1 MSDLQEYDEYAQGGD
16 HEYAEQHAEDAVVTS
31 AMGGYGLE
39 LRAMYYIHGVL
50 GERMAL
56 IQDDYFVFPQTTWQV
71 TAVEITPFRAL
82 DEKYA
87 DNAWWGVMDFADQ
100 PGGAF
105 AFVDM
110 HAATLISGV
119 GEEDM
124 QEEGGMQQVE
134 QWFQHLAV
142 QFMECWAEIAQFDVQ
157 CYPSPTAPAMQEL
170 QSMFPGLNMNT
181 PVVTTSFRVSQPGLP
196 QTARVVLGVPQ
207 AYLLA
212 LGPSLQSI
220 GETTLGGNDTTY
232 FYERFAYVD
241 EVPVP
246 VSVLLGKVELT
257 VGEMQGLE
265 EGDVIEL
272 GTMLGEPLDVKVG
285 SLTMRGKPGTTA
297 DGRRLAVQIVQTQP

>member
-1 MSDLQEYDEYAQGGD
+1 
-16 HEYAEQHAEDAVVTS
+16 
-31 AMGGYGLE
+31 
-39 LRAMYYIHGVL
+39 MYYVHGVL

-82 DEKYA
+82 DAKYG

-110 HAATLISGV
+110 HATTLITGV

-124 QEEGGMQQVE
+124 QEEGGLQQVE

-142 QFMECWAEIAQFDVQ
+142 QFMECWSEIAQFDVQ
-157 CYPSPTAPAMQEL
+157 CYPSPTAPAMPEL

-232 FYERFAYVD
+232 FYERFGYID

-246 VSVLLGKVELT
+246 VSVLLGRVELT

-272 GTMLGEPLDVKVG
+272 GTILGEPLDVKVG
-285 SLTMRGKPGTTA
+285 SITMRGKPGTTA
-297 DGRRLAVQIVQTQP
+297 DGRRLAVQIVDTQP